1 MIKRLLL
8 LLIVSFS
15 VLSARVFSVKENL
28 YYLEH
33 KLTNEQYKVMMFTYK
48 SAKCYDLQ
56 WTATAIVWQESLFG
70 KYKINLAD
78 PSCGYFHQLLPE
90 YVDKLGVRANSWNM
104 SRACE
109 QLLFFETSFK
119 VFIDKFHEK
128 EQQCAIKGYKGA
140 NKWRCAVI
148 RYNGAGRTDYYRNI
162 VNKIKALRIFFKRK
176 EISI

>member
-15 VLSARVFSVKENL
+15 VLSARVISVKENL

-33 KLTNEQYKVMMFTYK
+33 KLTKNQYEIMLLTYN
-48 SAKCYDLQ
+48 SAKCYNLQ
-56 WTATAIVWQESLFG
+56 WTATAIVWQESMFG

-90 YVDKLGVRANSWNM
+90 YVSKLGVRANSWNM

-109 QLLFFETSFK
+109 QLLFFDTSFS
-119 VFIDKFHEK
+119 VFIDKFREK
-128 EQQCAIKGYKGA
+128 EQQCAIKGYRGA
-140 NKWRCAVI
+140 GKWRCAVI
-148 RYNGAGRTDYYRNI
+148 RYNGAGKIEYYKNI
-162 VNKIKALRIFFKRK
+162 VNKIKALHIYFKRQK
-176 EISI
+176 ISI